1 MPEFQWDTGNIKHI
15 IQDYPERNNTTQEVE
30 SVFDDPKFQ
39 PVPDRVD
46 SRGEQ
51 QYSGVGRSNQNRLL
65 FVAFSVRNG
74 QIRPISCRPAGRKA
88 RNNYAQDKENPN
100 PEDGSQDDS
109 RD

>member
-1 MPEFQWDTGNIKHI
+1 MPEFQWDSGNIKHV
-15 IQDYPERNNTTQEVE
+15 IQDYPERANSIEEVE
-30 SVFDDPKFQ
+30 SLFNDPNFQ
-39 PVPDRVD
+39 PVPDRID

-88 RNNYAQDKENPN
+88 RDNYAQDDEKTNQEN
-100 PEDGSQDDS
+100 GSQDYS
-109 RD
+109 RH